1 MDQDFWH
8 RKWASNEIGFHEAR
22 PNALLVAHLPELAL
36 PAGARLFL
44 PLCGKSLDIGWLLAQ
59 GHRVAGAELSRL
71 AIEQLFAELGVEP
84 TISAAGPLERFEAG
98 PLTVFV
104 GDIFELDRATLGPV
118 DAIYDRAALVAL
130 PDGLRARY
138 AHHLVALTGAAPQL
152 LVTFEYDQS
161 VMPGPPFSVDAE
173 EVRRRY
179 EATYALALAAARE
192 VPGGLKGICP
202 AREAVWRLTP
212 RG

>member
-8 RKWASNEIGFHEAR
+8 EKWNSNQIGFHEAK
-22 PNALLVAHLPELAL
+22 PNPLLVENL
-36 PAGARLFL
+36 PALGLAPGARLFL

-84 TISAAGPLERFEAG
+84 QITAAGPLERFEAG

-104 GDIFELDRATLGPV
+104 GDIFDLDRATLGPV
-118 DAIYDRAALVAL
+118 DAVYDRAALVAL

-138 AHHLVALTGAAPQL
+138 ADHLVALTGAAPQL
-152 LVTFEYDQS
+152 LVTFEYDQA
-161 VMPGPPFSVDAE
+161 VMPGPPFSVDAD

-179 EATYALALAAARE
+179 ERAYDLALVTAQE
-192 VPGGLKGICP
+192 VPGGLKGVCP